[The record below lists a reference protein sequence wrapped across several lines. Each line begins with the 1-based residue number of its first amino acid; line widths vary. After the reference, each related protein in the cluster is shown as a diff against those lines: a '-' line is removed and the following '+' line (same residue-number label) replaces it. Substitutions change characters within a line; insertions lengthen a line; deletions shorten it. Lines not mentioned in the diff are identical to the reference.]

1 MRQDLGSFETLQRY
15 GSLLVAKVLSRDNL
29 HLAPRF
35 ISPAIAGRLRSGLRA
50 LEAYAR
56 RLILFIALTFEHELA
71 PSTREYVVYQRQ
83 KRRVPKSPSF
93 PIFVGE
99 RVPPEIGFGEGT
111 RRKLEPFGRGAEII
125 AAPLL
130 QRLSD
135 LKALIAAP
143 EKRARQIAFQL
154 ARRRPGPLLAPHNGR
169 GRSLVPRRLGTE
181 ISALYDSM
189 AHSIHTISRKRPKH
203 IGPAIRAGPRI
214 RTL

>member
-1 MRQDLGSFETLQRY
+1 MSQNSGPFETLQRY

-29 HLAPRF
+29 HLGPRY

-56 RLILFIALTFEHELA
+56 RLILFIALALEHELT
-71 PSTREYVVYQRQ
+71 PSTREYGVYQRQ

-93 PIFVGE
+93 PVFVGE
-99 RVPPEIGFGEGT
+99 RVPPEINFGEGI
-111 RRKLEPFGRGAEII
+111 RRSPERFGRGAEII

-130 QRLSD
+130 QRLFD

-143 EKRARQIAFQL
+143 EARARQIAFQL

-169 GRSLVPRRLGTE
+169 GRSLVPPRLGTE
-181 ISALYDSM
+181 ISSLYDSM
-189 AHSIHTISRKRPKH
+189 AHSIHMTSRKRPKH

-214 RTL
+214 RRL